1 MGIVA
6 SANHLPMIGTVV
18 PGAAVAALLEGSA
31 VHANAVGT
39 GMSSVPN
46 NEKKINM

>member
-1 MGIVA
+1 
-6 SANHLPMIGTVV
+6 MIGIAVSS
-18 PGAAVAALLEGSA
+18 VAATTLLEGSA
-31 VHANAVGT
+31 MHANAVGT